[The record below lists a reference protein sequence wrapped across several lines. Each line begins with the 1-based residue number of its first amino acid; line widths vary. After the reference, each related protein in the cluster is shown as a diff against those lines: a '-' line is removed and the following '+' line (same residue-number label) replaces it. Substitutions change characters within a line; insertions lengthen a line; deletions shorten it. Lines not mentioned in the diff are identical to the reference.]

1 MQKEE
6 ILDKLKS
13 AGLNVANGGETPVV
27 TYHSVPHYR
36 NNYGF
41 NTISSSDGFRGIIVK
56 GVYKDFLRTMK
67 GVCHLSENDWNETV
81 KALNTAETT
90 LKSPLE
96 MSFFVD
102 SGICFIQSAGICEKP
117 FFDHGKDIRDYMI
130 PRPLTGVEY
139 VLPSSKLYDESVMVS
154 GGFFAEYFPRVLSP
168 LSESVFSKIPDI
180 LNPLFVSCNL
190 KTSSPSTLS
199 VYNNLYINMT
209 IYEKILKTVGLNNPM
224 FRLKYAPHLY
234 LKQQDK
240 HKTGNLIKSYFPV
253 EDSEIED
260 IIAEMER
267 TVVSI
272 SAASL
277 IEESFFEYPVQFTIA
292 YEYLDIQFQNALS
305 ILLKIFPSISDTLT
319 AVFKTRENSIFY
331 SGERKLAHYLDF
343 IADAT
348 TVNFNLANNHEP
360 VSKYV
365 DSLPFFKR
373 LKSGGQVKKT
383 IKHLHK
389 LLDMRDKL
397 YLAVSEYVL
406 KSKTA
411 ILQIGDIAVS
421 KGKADI
427 KEDIFY
433 FEYED
438 MKRVY
443 NDSFFGDAAQSV
455 TFRRSQLWRYAAQAV
470 PPEIYGADFE
480 KSAQISEKMI
490 VKSLELAEF
499 EPLALHKGQTE
510 GSITNDLTK
519 TDYTNEIIVA
529 KSLYPADL
537 PRYETAA
544 GFILENVSPFGFA
557 AEYAVLKDIPLYSG
571 IRFAALVLDG
581 AKVKI
586 DGNKISKI

>member
-1 MQKEE
+1 MKKEE
-6 ILDKLKS
+6 ILEKLKS
-13 AGLNVANGGETPVV
+13 AGLNVASGSENPAV
-27 TYHSVPHYR
+27 TYNSAPHYR
-36 NNYGF
+36 GNYGF
-41 NTISSSDGFRGIIVK
+41 NTVTSDGFTGITVK
-56 GVYKDFLRTMK
+56 GVYKDFLRVIN
-67 GVCHLSENDWNETV
+67 GACHLSDNDWNETV
-81 KALNTAETT
+81 KALNTAESTI
-90 LKSPLE
+90 KSPLE
-96 MSFFVD
+96 ISFFVD
-102 SGICFIQSAGICEKP
+102 SGICFIQSAEICEKP

-168 LSESVFSKIPDI
+168 FAESVFSKIPDI

-209 IYEKILKTVGLNNPM
+209 LYEKILKAIGLGNTS
-224 FRLKYAPHLY
+224 FRLKYAPQLY

-240 HKTGNLIKSYFPV
+240 HKMGSLNKSYFPV
-253 EDSEIED
+253 EDVEIED

-267 TVVSI
+267 TVVNI
-272 SAASL
+272 NAASL

-305 ILLKIFPSISDTLT
+305 ILLKTFPSVSDALT

-331 SGERKLAHYLDF
+331 SGEKKVARYLDF
-343 IADAT
+343 ISDSV
-348 TVNFNLANNHEP
+348 TVNFNLENNHEP
-360 VSKYV
+360 IAKYV
-365 DSLPFFKR
+365 DGLPFFKWF
-373 LKSGGQVKKT
+373 KHGGQIKKT

-389 LLDMRDKL
+389 LLDIRDKL
-397 YLAVSEYVL
+397 YLALSEYIF
-406 KSKTA
+406 KSRTA
-411 ILQIGDIAVS
+411 LLQIGDIAVS

-438 MKRVY
+438 AKRVY

-455 TFRRSQLWRYAAQAV
+455 TFRRSQLWRYAAQAI

-490 VKSLELAEF
+490 VKALELAEF
-499 EPLALHKGQTE
+499 EPLVLHKGVAE
-510 GSITNDLTK
+510 GSVTKDLTK
-519 TDYTNEIIVA
+519 TDYKNVIIAA

-537 PRYETAA
+537 LRYETAA
-544 GFILENVSPFGFA
+544 GFILENASPFGFA
-557 AEYAVLKDIPLYSG
+557 SEYAILKDIPLYTG
-571 IRFAALVLDG
+571 IRFAPLVLDG